1 MSGRERLFRELRA
14 VVRLA
19 VPVISVQLGLML
31 MGVVDTMMLGRVSPA
46 ALAAGA
52 LGTSVSYSLLIGAVG
67 ILMAID
73 PLVSQ
78 AHGAEDKEA
87 IAAHLERGL
96 VLALAFSVPLSL
108 LFWNA
113 RSGLAH
119 LGQPPALVLG
129 SAAFIR
135 GLVAGIVP
143 YLVFNVL
150 RQTLQAMG
158 IVRPAVAAM
167 LVGNVVNFVG
177 DYILIFGHFGAPAL
191 GVAGSAYATSI
202 GRWIMLGTLVFF
214 SRKTLAP
221 YFRGFTRHAFLWRG
235 HGQHLKLGLPIGIHN
250 ALELSVFTT
259 VALLMGRQGVDELA
273 GHQIALNL
281 AALSYMVPSGVAAA
295 ASTRVGNAIGRQDM
309 PGARRSALVCLLLGA
324 GVMALFGLLFALAPR
339 LLASLYSSDPGVL
352 AMAAALLPIAAA
364 FQVFDGLQ
372 VVGAG
377 VLRGAADTHFAAG
390 VALVGYWV
398 LGLPLGAL
406 LAFRAGLGPRGLW
419 WGLTLGLAI
428 VAVFLLLRIVRKF
441 RGQIAR
447 VGVVV
452 EV

>member
-1 MSGRERLFRELRA
+1 VSGREGLLRELKA

-19 VPVISVQLGLML
+19 LPVIAVQLGLML

-52 LGTSVSYSLLIGAVG
+52 LGNSVSYSLLIGAVG

-73 PLVSQ
+73 PLVAQ
-78 AHGAEDKEA
+78 AHGAADREG

-96 VLALAFSVPLSL
+96 VLALVFAVPLSL
-108 LFWNA
+108 LFWSA
-113 RSGLAH
+113 RSGLSH
-119 LGQPPALVLG
+119 LGQPPALVEG
-129 SAAFIR
+129 GAAFMR

-158 IVRPAVAAM
+158 IVRPAVVAM

-177 DYILIFGHFGAPAL
+177 DYILIFGHWGAPAL

-202 GRWIMLGTLVFF
+202 GRWIMLGTLVLS
-214 SRKTLAP
+214 SRRALAP
-221 YFRGFTRHAFLWRG
+221 YFRGFTRHAFGWRA
-235 HGQHLKLGLPIGIHN
+235 HGEHLKLGVPIGVHN

-259 VALLMGRQGVDELA
+259 VALLMGGLGVEELA

-281 AALSYMVPSGVAAA
+281 AALSYMVPAGVAAA
-295 ASTRVGNAIGRQDM
+295 ASTRVGNAIGREDM
-309 PGARRSALVCLLLGA
+309 PGARRSALVCLVLGA

-339 LLASLYSSDPGVL
+339 LLASLYSRDPGVL
-352 AMAAALLPIAAA
+352 AMAVTLLPIAAA

-377 VLRGAADTHFAAG
+377 VLRGAADTHFAAI

-406 LAFRAGLGPRGLW
+406 LAFRGGFGPRGLW

-428 VAVFLLLRIVRKF
+428 VAVFLLVRIVRKF
-441 RGQIAR
+441 RGHIAR
-447 VGVVV
+447 VGVVAA
-452 EV
+452 